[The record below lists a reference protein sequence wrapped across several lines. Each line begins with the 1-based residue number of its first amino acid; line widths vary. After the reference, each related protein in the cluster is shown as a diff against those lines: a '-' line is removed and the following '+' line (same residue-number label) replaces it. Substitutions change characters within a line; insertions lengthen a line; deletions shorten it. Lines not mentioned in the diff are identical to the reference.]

1 MWAARRIRKL
11 NAPHL
16 CTTVYDGATYRDG
29 VLGIPSTRELRA
41 A

>member
-1 MWAARRIRKL
+1 LVVEQHFRKL

-16 CTTVYDGATYRDG
+16 CTTVYGAVYRN
-29 VLGIPSTRELRA
+29 GIRTITRTRKLRA

>member
-1 MWAARRIRKL
+1 VVEQHFRKL

-16 CTTVYDGATYRDG
+16 CTAVYDGTAYAAGLRIIIT
-29 VLGIPSTRELRA
+29 PTRKLRA